1 MDRDIVKVVMVVL
14 ALLLVLGIF
23 LNKPD
28 IKKESKKYK
37 NEESEVLVADEY
49 TKDVNIDDVLL
60 FDYANLY
67 YQDYSYESDNTLLL
81 NYQETSEE
89 LGDKYIVKVFDQNN
103 RELTVKFSSDKSEY
117 IEDDDLYYI
126 SYHLQIKL
134 SDNIERFKIVVS
146 RDNAEYSVNCQID
159 EFNR

>member
-1 MDRDIVKVVMVVL
+1 MNREIVKIIMLMV
-14 ALLLVLGIF
+14 ALLLVLGFF

-28 IKKESKKYK
+28 TKKESKKYK

-49 TKDVNIDDVLL
+49 TNDVNIDAVLL

-67 YQDYSYESDNTLLL
+67 YRDYFYESDHVLIL

-89 LGDKYIVKVFDQNN
+89 LGDKYIVEVFDQNN
-103 RELTVKFSSDKSEY
+103 RELTVKFISDKTEY
-117 IEDDDLYYI
+117 IEDDDLYYTN
-126 SYHLQIKL
+126 YHLQIKL

-146 RDNAEYSVNCQID
+146 RDNAKYSINCKID
-159 EFNR
+159 EFSR

>member
-28 IKKESKKYK
+28 TKKESKKYK

-67 YQDYSYESDNTLLL
+67 YQNYSYESDNTLLL
-81 NYQETSEE
+81 NYQETSEK

-103 RELTVKFSSDKSEY
+103 KELTVKFGPDKSEY
-117 IEDDDLYYI
+117 IEDDDLYYT

-134 SDNIERFKIVVS
+134 SDNIECFKIIVS
-146 RDNAEYSVNCQID
+146 RDNAEYNVNCQID
-159 EFNR
+159 EFSK

>member
-23 LNKPD
+23 LNKPNS
-28 IKKESKKYK
+28 KKESIKYK
-37 NEESEVLVADEY
+37 NEESEVLVANEY
-49 TKDVNIDDVLL
+49 TKDVTIDNVLL

-67 YQDYSYESDNTLLL
+67 YQDYSYESNNTLLL

-89 LGDKYIVKVFDQNN
+89 LGDKYSVKVFDQNN
-103 RELTVKFSSDKSEY
+103 RELTVKFISDKSEY
-117 IEDDDLYYI
+117 IEDDDLYYT

-134 SDNIERFKIVVS
+134 SGNIERFKIVVS
-146 RDNAEYSVNCQID
+146 RDNAKYNVNCKID
-159 EFNR
+159 EFSR

>member
-1 MDRDIVKVVMVVL
+1 MDRDIVKIVMVVL

-28 IKKESKKYK
+28 TKKESKKYK
-37 NEESEVLVADEY
+37 NEESEVLVANEY
-49 TKDVNIDDVLL
+49 TKDVTIDDVLL

-67 YQDYSYESDNTLLL
+67 YQDYSYESNNTLLL

-103 RELTVKFSSDKSEY
+103 RELTVKFISDKSEY
-117 IEDDDLYYI
+117 IEDDDLYYT

-146 RDNAEYSVNCQID
+146 RDNAKYSVNCKID
-159 EFNR
+159 EFSW